1 MKKITLSLL
10 IGSMAL
16 VSCSPNAEETVE
28 VPTTDSTTTVSVEP
42 DTTVSAQS
50 DSIVV
55 DTTAVGA

>member
-10 IGSMAL
+10 IGAMAL
-16 VSCSPNAEETVE
+16 VSCSPNSEETVE
-28 VPTTDSTTTVSVEP
+28 VPTTDSTATVSVEP

-50 DSIVV
+50 DSTVV